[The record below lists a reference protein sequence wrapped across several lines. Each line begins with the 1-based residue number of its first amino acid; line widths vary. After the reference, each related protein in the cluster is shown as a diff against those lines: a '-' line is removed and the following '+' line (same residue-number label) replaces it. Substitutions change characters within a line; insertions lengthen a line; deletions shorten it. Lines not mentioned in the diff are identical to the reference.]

1 MITPKEIQK
10 QCLTWWK
17 DVLLAYIDENLVDN
31 ISDNVV
37 SFFPREI
44 NRIGKISAKDVQNKV
59 LEHKKAI
66 ELLQNHSKNEAKND
80 TKESKKF
87 GYKLVL
93 EETQFAKIGKQSV
106 PTKIIIESIKDYLKI
121 TNKEKEYQIFQR
133 NYALILKELPLLNEW
148 INANTNVLKL
158 IEHNTWTDTLK
169 VCKYFIATPKPQLY
183 IRQLPIDVH
192 TKYIQENKSIITSLL
207 NFLIINE
214 IDTNEK
220 DFEKRFNLLSREQ
233 LIRIR
238 FLDVSKSPLP
248 NITDISFTEKEL
260 KNYYQNYHLNAN
272 FQFDNIFITENLMNF
287 LTLPKLKN
295 TIAIWSGGGFNI
307 SYLKNI
313 DWLKEKQF
321 YYWGD
326 IDAQGF
332 QILNQCRSYFPN
344 VIAVMMDKET
354 LENFQFGEGT
364 PAKNQVLQHLSDTEK
379 MLYEYLKLNNIRL
392 EQEKITQIFAEAEI
406 KKILEFVV

>member
-10 QCLTWWK
+10 QCLMWWK
-17 DVLLAYIDENLVDN
+17 DVLLAYIDDLD
-31 ISDNVV
+31 DDTV

-44 NRIGKISAKDVQNKV
+44 NRIGKISAKDVLNKV
-59 LEHKKAI
+59 LEYKKSI
-66 ELLQNHSKNEAKND
+66 ELLQNDAKND
-80 TKESKKF
+80 TKESKKY

-93 EETQFAKIGKQSV
+93 EEQQFAKIGKQSV
-106 PTKIIIESIKDYLKI
+106 PSKIIIESIKDYLKI
-121 TNKEKEYQIFQR
+121 TNKEKEYQLFKK
-133 NYALILKELPLLNEW
+133 NYAIILKELPLLNEW
-148 INANTNVLKL
+148 IKINPLKL
-158 IEHNTWTDTLK
+158 IEHNTWLDTLK

-192 TKYIQENKSIITSLL
+192 TKYIQENESVIASLL

-260 KNYYQNYHLNAN
+260 KNYYQNYYQNDNLNTN
-272 FQFDNIFITENLMNF
+272 FEFDNVFITENLINF
-287 LTLPKLKN
+287 LTLPKIKN
-295 TIAIWSGGGFNI
+295 TIAIWSGGGFSI

-313 DWLKEKQF
+313 EWLKEKQF

-332 QILNQCRSYFPN
+332 QILNQCRSYFPDT
-344 VIAVMMDKET
+344 VAVMMDEET
-354 LENFQFGEGT
+354 LENFQFGAGT
-364 PAKNQVLQHLSDTEK
+364 PAKNQVLQHLSDSETT
-379 MLYEYLKLNNIRL
+379 LYEYLKLNNIRL

-406 KKILEFVV
+406 KKFLEILLI